1 MSSTAHVTESLAKFI
16 AETPSGAIPD
26 IVVERA
32 CKAAVDAFAAILA
45 GATSEVAPPLFRYVG
60 RAGGEGKAVVLGT
73 AVTTTPELAALVNGT
88 FGAALEYDDVFSAMP
103 GHPAAVIVPALC
115 AELAGGHVD
124 GARFLEAFAVGYEV
138 GAKIALGIGPGHYQR
153 GFHATGTLA
162 MFSALGALA
171 KLRRMSVAEIRTAI
185 GIASSTSAGIQCNFG
200 TMMKPFHSGW
210 AARCAIAA
218 ADLAQLGY
226 TASLDALEDTNGGF
240 ISTYGTPDSDPQK
253 ALATLANPWSLVDPG
268 FALKKFP
275 SCFAGHRA
283 MDGILTLRRE
293 LGLTAENVEHVTCR
307 IAPGIP
313 RVMRYAD
320 PKTGL
325 EAKFSIEYAL
335 AAGVLDGQ
343 STLWSFTDEAVRRP
357 TVRAVLEKVKVIE
370 DDRCFGDDPAERKK
384 SIGTRGYY
392 EVEAGTRG
400 GATANVRVDKAPGHP
415 LRELS
420 WDDLRAKFIDCAR
433 TAGVSADAASLYES
447 LRGLRDCADV
457 AALVDRMR
465 NPQRTIS

>member
-1 MSSTAHVTESLAKFI
+1 
-16 AETPSGAIPD
+16 
-26 IVVERA
+26 
-32 CKAAVDAFAAILA
+32 
-45 GATSEVAPPLFRYVG
+45 
-60 RAGGEGKAVVLGT
+60 
-73 AVTTTPELAALVNGT
+73 
-88 FGAALEYDDVFSAMP
+88 MP

-115 AELAGGHVD
+115 AELARERVD

-171 KLRRMSVAEIRTAI
+171 KLRRMSVDEIRTAI
-185 GIASSTSAGIQCNFG
+185 GIASSTAAGIQCNFG

-226 TASLDALEDTNGGF
+226 TASLDALEDPNGGF

-293 LGLTAENVEHVTCR
+293 LGLTAENVERVTCR

-343 STLWSFTDEAVRRP
+343 YTLWSFTDEAVRRP
-357 TVRAVLEKVKVIE
+357 AVRAVLEKVKVIE

-400 GATANVRVDKAPGHP
+400 GATASVRVDRAPGHP

-420 WDDLRAKFIDCAR
+420 WDDLRAKFIDCAQ
-433 TAGVSADAASLYES
+433 TAGVSADASSLYES

-457 AALVDRMR
+457 AALVDQMR

>member
-1 MSSTAHVTESLAKFI
+1 MSTTNVTEGLATFV
-16 AETPSGAIPD
+16 AQTPASAIPD
-26 IVVERA
+26 AVLDRA
-32 CKAAVDAFAAILA
+32 CKATIDAFAAIVA
-45 GATSEVAPPLFRYVG
+45 GATSEVAPPLFQYLR
-60 RAGGEGKAVVLGT
+60 RAGGTGKAVVLGT
-73 AVTTTPELAALVNGT
+73 AVTTAPELAALVNGT

-115 AELAGGHVD
+115 AELARERVD
-124 GARFLEAFAVGYEV
+124 GSGFLEAFAIGYEV
-138 GAKIALGIGPGHYQR
+138 GAKVALGIGPGHYQR
-153 GFHATGTLA
+153 GYHATGTLA
-162 MFSALGALA
+162 MFSALGAVA
-171 KLRRMSVAEIRTAI
+171 KLRRMSVDEIRTAF
-185 GIASSTSAGIQCNFG
+185 GVASSMAAGIQSNFG

-218 ADLAQLGY
+218 ADLAELGY
-226 TASLDALEDTNGGF
+226 TASLNALEDPNGGF
-240 ISTYGTPDSDPQK
+240 MTTYGTPESDPQK
-253 ALATLANPWSLVDPG
+253 SLATLGNPWSLVDPG

-283 MDGILTLRRE
+283 MDGILALRQQ
-293 LGLTAENVEHVTCR
+293 LGLTAENIERVTCR

-335 AAGVLDGQ
+335 ASGVLDGQ
-343 STLWSFTDEAVRRP
+343 YTLWSFTDEAVRRP

-370 DDRCFGDDPAERKK
+370 DERCFSDDPAERKK

-392 EVEAGTRG
+392 EVEACTRD
-400 GATANVRVDKAPGHP
+400 GATASIRVDKAPGHP

-420 WDDLRAKFIDCAR
+420 WDDLRAKFIDCAQ
-433 TAGVSADAASLYES
+433 TAGVRADAAQLYES
-447 LRGLRDCADV
+447 LRQLRDCADV
-457 AALVDRMR
+457 GALVDEMR
-465 NPQRTIS
+465 NPQRKIS